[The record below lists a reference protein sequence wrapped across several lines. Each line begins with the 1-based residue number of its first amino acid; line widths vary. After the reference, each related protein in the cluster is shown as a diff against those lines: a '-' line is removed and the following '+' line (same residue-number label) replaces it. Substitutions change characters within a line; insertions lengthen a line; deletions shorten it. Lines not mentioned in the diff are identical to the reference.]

1 MTTRKRAKQS
11 RMRGSQT
18 HGWGSKKKHRGSGNR
33 GGHGFSGT
41 GKRADSKK
49 PSIWKDSKFFGKH
62 GFFSKGRKKQKVIN
76 ISKLDEKIDS
86 WLGAK
91 VISKENDTYVID
103 LKKIG
108 YDKLLGTGRINK
120 KMKINVSS
128 ISAGAKDSIL
138 EAGGEVIEK

>member
-1 MTTRKRAKQS
+1 
-11 RMRGSQT
+11 MRGSQT